1 MKIDIGGRCSCVE
14 EKKQVKRK
22 GKKKTDIGG
31 RCSCVEEKKQEKKE
45 VWMKKK
51 TKERKENN
59 IRNKKSKLRNIIMI
73 FSQ

>member
-1 MKIDIGGRCSCVE
+1 MCGG
-14 EKKQVKRK
+14 EKTRK
-22 GKKKTDIGG
+22 
-31 RCSCVEEKKQEKKE
+31 KKE

>member
-1 MKIDIGGRCSCVE
+1 MCGG
-14 EKKQVKRK
+14 EKTRKKR
-22 GKKKTDIGG
+22 GMD
-31 RCSCVEEKKQEKKE
+31 E
-45 VWMKKK
+45 KKK

>member
-1 MKIDIGGRCSCVE
+1 MCGG
-14 EKKQVKRK
+14 EKTRK
-22 GKKKTDIGG
+22 KNRKKN
-31 RCSCVEEKKQEKKE
+31 

-59 IRNKKSKLRNIIMI
+59 IRNKKSKLSYITMI

>member
-1 MKIDIGGRCSCVE
+1 MCGGEKTSKMKR
-14 EKKQVKRK
+14 
-22 GKKKTDIGG
+22 KKTDIGG

-59 IRNKKSKLRNIIMI
+59 IRNKRSKLRNITTI